1 MIESIMSECIA
12 KFIKMLTA
20 NKRRE
25 QREMRR
31 CVIGRRSLVVRH
43 SDRRR
48 QSSRVSVP
56 RMLEMYVSQSV
67 SQSAKQMHLK
77 EVQSYV
83 GLLLNRKIDRVGP
96 AGRYEQYEVSREN
109 NS

>member
-1 MIESIMSECIA
+1 
-12 KFIKMLTA
+12 
-20 NKRRE
+20 
-25 QREMRR
+25 
-31 CVIGRRSLVVRH
+31 
-43 SDRRR
+43 
-48 QSSRVSVP
+48 
-56 RMLEMYVSQSV
+56 MLEMYVSQSV